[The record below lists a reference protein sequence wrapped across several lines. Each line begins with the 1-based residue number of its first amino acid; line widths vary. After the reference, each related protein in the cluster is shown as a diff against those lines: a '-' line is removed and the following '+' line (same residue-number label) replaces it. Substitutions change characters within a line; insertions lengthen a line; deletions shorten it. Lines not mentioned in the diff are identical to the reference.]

1 MADNTNN
8 SSSSSSSNTNSNAS
22 SSSSSGRSRGRSN
35 NTSNNNSNNNSN
47 NIRIDIKQGLPESYP
62 KINISAKMFV
72 DRMDNYF
79 QLQEAL
85 GNTLFRDNDTVKV
98 MTFLNNVTDSAGT
111 AIQLFHSG
119 LRERGVI
126 PATYA
131 TICREFIK
139 SNTDVA
145 EQDNLMRELIYELRP
160 DTNTYK
166 HEDAVRDYVNR
177 FNEKLRR
184 LEGSYDHQSM
194 KNAIMQHIHP
204 ALRSHVQTLLVAQG
218 RIGVITLSEL
228 QRLVIANANAVQDKW
243 TQWRNNARDRQGT
256 KRTYQQTRIN
266 HIESSFRD
274 MNTHQSSNGDSSS
287 INAISNQPR
296 GIMDVVRAYCNA
308 KNLCRWCKQERH
320 LAANQRCNAVDRPVH
335 IPDEELR
342 AFASSRGYSLN
353 FRGRQLK

>member
-1 MADNTNN
+1 MADNNNNN
-8 SSSSSSSNTNSNAS
+8 SNSSSSNTSTS
-22 SSSSSGRSRGRSN
+22 SSSNRSRGRSN
-35 NTSNNNSNNNSN
+35 NNSNNDSN
-47 NIRIDIKQGLPESYP
+47 NVRIDIKQGLPESYP

-72 DRMDNYF
+72 DRMDSYF

-85 GNTLFRDNDTVKV
+85 GNTLFKDNTVKV
-98 MTFLNNVTDSAGT
+98 LTFLNNVTDSAGT
-111 AIQLFHSG
+111 AIQLYYST
-119 LRERGVI
+119 LRERGIV
-126 PATYA
+126 PPTYA
-131 TICREFIK
+131 TICAEFIK

-184 LEGSYDHQSM
+184 LEGSYDQQSM

-218 RIGVITLSEL
+218 RTGVITLSEL

-243 TQWRNNARDRQGT
+243 IAWRNNARDRQGT

-274 MNTHQSSNGDSSS
+274 MNTHQSSNGNSSS

>member
-47 NIRIDIKQGLPESYP
+47 NIRIDIKQGFPESYP

-72 DRMDNYF
+72 DRMDSYF
-79 QLQEAL
+79 QLQEVL
-85 GNTLFRDNDTVKV
+85 GNTVFTDNAVKV
-98 MTFLNNVTDSAGT
+98 LTFLNNVTDSPGT
-111 AIQLFHSG
+111 AIQLYYSS
-119 LRERGVI
+119 LRQQSIV
-126 PATYA
+126 PPTYA
-131 TICREFIK
+131 TICAEFIK
-139 SNTDVA
+139 TNTDVA

-204 ALRSHVQTLLVAQG
+204 ALCNTAVRWHVLL
-218 RIGVITLSEL
+218 
-228 QRLVIANANAVQDKW
+228 
-243 TQWRNNARDRQGT
+243 
-256 KRTYQQTRIN
+256 
-266 HIESSFRD
+266 
-274 MNTHQSSNGDSSS
+274 NT
-287 INAISNQPR
+287 
-296 GIMDVVRAYCNA
+296 V
-308 KNLCRWCKQERH
+308 
-320 LAANQRCNAVDRPVH
+320 
-335 IPDEELR
+335 
-342 AFASSRGYSLN
+342 
-353 FRGRQLK
+353 